1 MKRQNVQNKHLESLR
16 QSYLLRL
23 WYHFPSSD
31 WHMLLQE
38 IDGEQHTFTNLDELM
53 SFLEQMMAEKMS
65 GDNNE
70 SI

>member
-1 MKRQNVQNKHLESLR
+1 MKRRNDREKQLESLR

-38 IDGEQHTFTNLDELM
+38 IDGEQHTFTNLNELM

-65 GDNNE
+65 GDKNE

>member
-1 MKRQNVQNKHLESLR
+1 MKRQNDRKKQFESLR

-23 WYHFPSSD
+23 WYHFPSSQ

-38 IDGEQHTFTNLDELM
+38 IDGQQHTFTNLNEMTL
-53 SFLEQMMAEKMS
+53 FLEEIMAEKMS
-65 GDNNE
+65 GEDNE